1 MKKLEEKIIQST
13 RTLNDI
19 QEQIHS
25 TLLDMYDEFYEH
37 TTEDLDKR
45 ISYLSESIKLLKKEE
60 SNLEKLEKES
70 KPIQAY
76 TITLDY
82 EGVNMAS
89 PSTYIDYLYISTNP
103 DQDIEE
109 VLFEEIKET
118 WKELGED
125 NPIETVLKSD
135 NFIQKLEDKD
145 IYYINDEYINLKEKL
160 IYGKII
166 YENYNKTIY
175 GAKKNEQINN
185 KTSS

>member
-1 MKKLEEKIIQST
+1 MKKLEEKINQGIK
-13 RTLNDI
+13 NINNI

-60 SNLEKLEKES
+60 SNLEELEKES

-89 PSTYIDYLYISTNP
+89 PSTFIDYLYISTNP
-103 DQDIEE
+103 DQDLEE
-109 VLFEEIKET
+109 VLFKEIEET

-125 NPIETVLKSD
+125 NPIRVVLKSD
-135 NFIQKLEDKD
+135 NFIQRIEDKN
-145 IYYINDEYINLKEKL
+145 IYYINDEYINFKEKG
-160 IYGKII
+160 IYGNTTYKD
-166 YENYNKTIY
+166 Y
-175 GAKKNEQINN
+175 KK
-185 KTSS
+185 

>member
-1 MKKLEEKIIQST
+1 MKKLEEKISQGIK
-13 RTLNDI
+13 NINNI

-89 PSTYIDYLYISTNP
+89 PSTFIDYLYISTNP

-109 VLFEEIKET
+109 VLFEEIEEV

-125 NPIETVLKSD
+125 NPIRVILKSD
-135 NFIQKLEDKD
+135 NFIQRIEDKN
-145 IYYINDEYINLKEKL
+145 IYYINDEYINLKEKG
-160 IYGKII
+160 IYGNITYK
-166 YENYNKTIY
+166 NY
-175 GAKKNEQINN
+175 KK
-185 KTSS
+185 

>member
-1 MKKLEEKIIQST
+1 MKKLEEKISQVTTSI
-13 RTLNDI
+13 NDI

-60 SNLEKLEKES
+60 SNLEELEKES

-82 EGVNMAS
+82 EGVNMGS

-103 DQDIEE
+103 DQNLEE
-109 VLFEEIKET
+109 VLFEEIEET

-125 NPIETVLKSD
+125 NPIRVILKSD
-135 NFIQKLEDKD
+135 NFIQRIEDKN
-145 IYYINDEYINLKEKL
+145 IYYINDEYINLKEKG
-160 IYGKII
+160 IYGNITYK
-166 YENYNKTIY
+166 NY
-175 GAKKNEQINN
+175 KK
-185 KTSS
+185 

>member
-1 MKKLEEKIIQST
+1 MKKLEEKINQCWKKV
-13 RTLNDI
+13 NDI
-19 QEQIHS
+19 HEQIHTS
-25 TLLDMYDEFYEH
+25 INDIHRDFYAYNPNGLNKEISRINEL
-37 TTEDLDKR
+37 TEA
-45 ISYLSESIKLLKKEE
+45 LKEEE
-60 SNLEKLEKES
+60 SNLQKLEKKKKS
-70 KPIQAY
+70 IQAY
-76 TITLDY
+76 TITLEY
-82 EGVNMAS
+82 QGVNTGGLI
-89 PSTYIDYLYISTNP
+89 TYIDYLYISTNP

-118 WKELGED
+118 WEELGED

-145 IYYINDEYINLKEKL
+145 IYYINDEYINLKEKC

>member
-1 MKKLEEKIIQST
+1 MKKIEEKISQGIK
-13 RTLNDI
+13 NINNI

-60 SNLEKLEKES
+60 SNLEELEKES

-82 EGVNMAS
+82 EGVNMGS
-89 PSTYIDYLYISTNP
+89 PSTYVEYIYISTNP
-103 DQDIEE
+103 EQNLEE
-109 VLFEEIKET
+109 VLFEEIEKV

-125 NPIETVLKSD
+125 NPIRTVLKSD
-135 NFIQKLEDKD
+135 NFIQKIEDKN
-145 IYYINDEYINLKEKL
+145 IYYINDEYINLKEKG
-160 IYGKII
+160 IYGNITYK
-166 YENYNKTIY
+166 NY
-175 GAKKNEQINN
+175 KK
-185 KTSS
+185 